1 MYFKGVVMEIKNDYA
16 IVMKDDSTMVRVK
29 NKDGLKSGDVIIF
42 LEDDIYEVK
51 SDKNNKFNKILVP
64 FMAVAAM
71 LMVLV
76 VPMVSKNKDMAYALM
91 SLDVNPSIQMELD
104 KDKKIVNI
112 EGINNDGKKLN
123 LGTLRGMDLES
134 GLNQIKIILENQKYS
149 VNNDSA
155 IIGFTF
161 LESDEDIQYEEDVKN
176 IVKNSLDK
184 TKTAYLS
191 ATKQDLEKANEKG
204 ISLGRY
210 AAALNMKEDPE
221 DDIENLSVEQILDLL
236 KNKDNIYL
244 NEEVKEE
251 LQDELED
258 RIEDSTD
265 TEYDD
270 DDDSDDNLKQKL
282 QNNKS
287 NKSIESKVNT
297 DDDDDNDEDDD
308 DNDDSDDNDNDD
320 DRDDD

>member
-16 IVMKDDSTMVRVK
+16 IVMKDDSTIVRVK
-29 NKDGLKSGDVIIF
+29 NKKGLKSGDVIIF
-42 LEDDIYEVK
+42 LEDDIYESK
-51 SDKNNKFNKILVP
+51 SFKNNKFNKIAAP
-64 FMAVAAM
+64 FMAVAAV

-76 VPMVSKNKDMAYALM
+76 IPMVSKNKDIAYALM

-104 KDKKIVNI
+104 KDKKIVSI
-112 EGINNDGKKLN
+112 EGMNDDGRKLN
-123 LGTLRGMDLES
+123 LGTLKGMDLES

-149 VNNDSA
+149 INNDSA
-155 IIGFTF
+155 IVGFTF
-161 LESDEDIQYEEDVKN
+161 LESDKDINYEEDVKN

-184 TKTAYLS
+184 TNTAYLS

-221 DDIENLSVEQILDLL
+221 DEIENLSVEQILELL

-244 NEEVKEE
+244 NKEVKEE

-258 RIEDSTD
+258 RIEDYTD
-265 TEYDD
+265 NEDD
-270 DDDSDDNLKQKL
+270 DDDSYDDDSLKQNI
-282 QNNKS
+282 QNNKGS
-287 NKSIESKVNT
+287 KSKVNT
-297 DDDDDNDEDDD
+297 DDDNDDD
-308 DNDDSDDNDNDD
+308 DDDNDNDD
-320 DRDDD
+320 NDNDNDDDDRDDD

>member
-1 MYFKGVVMEIKNDYA
+1 MDKEVGGIMYFKGVVMEIKNDYS

-29 NKDGLKSGDVIIF
+29 NKEGLKSGDVIIF
-42 LEDDIYEVK
+42 LEDDIYQAK
-51 SDKNNKFNKILVP
+51 PSNNKFNKILVS
-64 FMAVAAM
+64 FMAVAAI

-76 VPMVSKNKDMAYALM
+76 VPMASKNKDMAYALM
-91 SLDVNPSIQMELD
+91 SLDVNPSIQIKLD
-104 KDKKIVNI
+104 KNKRIVSI
-112 EGINNDGKKLN
+112 EGINDDGNRLN

-155 IIGFTF
+155 IVGFTF
-161 LESDEDIQYEEDVKN
+161 LESDKDVKYEEDVKN

-204 ISLGRY
+204 MSLGRY
-210 AAALNMKEDPE
+210 AATLNMKEDPE
-221 DDIENLSVEQILDLL
+221 DDIENLSVEQILELL

-265 TEYDD
+265 
-270 DDDSDDNLKQKL
+270 
-282 QNNKS
+282 NK
-287 NKSIESKVNT
+287 
-297 DDDDDNDEDDD
+297 DDDNDEDDD
-308 DNDDSDDNDNDD
+308 DNDD
-320 DRDDD
+320 